1 MMLALA
7 TQETT
12 DDVDDIPVIEF
23 VEPIPGFR
31 EDRHFALV
39 RLEEGSALSAL
50 RSLERD
56 DLRFLVVPAVLFYPE
71 FTPVVSDEV
80 VALLEVGSAD
90 DVLVLLIVHAGD
102 SLEDTTVN
110 LRGPLLVNTVTR
122 RAVQV
127 VLDDPALSVTAPL
140 FRG

>member
-1 MMLALA
+1 MMLALDTREA
-7 TQETT
+7 MA
-12 DDVDDIPVIEF
+12 DVEDIPVIEF
-23 VEPIPGFR
+23 IEPVHGFPQ
-31 EDRHFALV
+31 DRHFALV

-56 DLRFLVVPAVLFYPE
+56 DLRFLVVPMVLFYPE
-71 FTPVVSDEV
+71 LTPEVSDEV
-80 VALLEVGSAD
+80 VASLGVDSAD

-102 SLEDTTVN
+102 SLEETTVN
-110 LRGPLLVNTVTR
+110 LRGPLLINTVTR

-127 VLDDPALSVTAPL
+127 VLDDPDLSVTAPL